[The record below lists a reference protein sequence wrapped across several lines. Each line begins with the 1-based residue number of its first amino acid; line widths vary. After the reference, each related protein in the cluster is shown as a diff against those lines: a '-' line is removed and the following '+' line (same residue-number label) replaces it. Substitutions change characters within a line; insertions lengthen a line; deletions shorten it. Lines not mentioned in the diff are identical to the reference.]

1 MIGDWNKAYEA
12 SEHLLRV
19 AARSEDIERVFE
31 AAEGMAIAGNQR
43 GEWQHARG
51 VELEPD
57 SAQELGEF
65 AAQQWELD
73 L

>member
-1 MIGDWNKAYEA
+1 MVGDWEKAYEA
-12 SEHLLRV
+12 SEHLIGI
-19 AARSEDIERVFE
+19 AERSDDIERVFE
-31 AAEGMAIAGNQR
+31 AAEGMAIASQQR
-43 GEWQHARG
+43 DEWQHERG

-57 SAQELGEF
+57 SARDIGEY